1 MNNEQKAALYDQ
13 YLREHD
19 AKAREVSV
27 LRSKF
32 DLTRDD
38 ESKIKELKME
48 MDGIQKKASDLGSI

>member
-48 MDGIQKKASDLGSI
+48 MDGIQKYYR